1 MKVKEFWELLCEELD
16 YRFFTGVPSL
26 ELKGIYDKMSSKLM
40 YYVPATR
47 ENVALGMANGVALS
61 GIYSAVF
68 IDADRAHNLMDWLN
82 SFNLEY
88 KVPILIIASERE
100 ENSIAKKLFSMYKI
114 PYRTLKN
121 ASDIRQITNK
131 IRKSN
136 RPGVLIV
143 GEGAVKK

>member
-1 MKVKEFWELLCEELD
+1 MKAKEFWELLCEELN

-26 ELKGIYDKMSSKLM
+26 ELKSIYEKMSSRLM

-47 ENVALGMANGVALS
+47 ENVALGMASGVALS
-61 GIYSAVF
+61 GISSAVF

-88 KVPILIIASERE
+88 KVPILIIVSEHSE
-100 ENSIAKKLFSMYKI
+100 DSIAKKLFSMYKV

-121 ASDIRQITNK
+121 AGDIRQITNK
-131 IRKSN
+131 IKKSN
-136 RPGVLIV
+136 RPGILIV
-143 GEGAVKK
+143 EEGVVKK

>member
-1 MKVKEFWELLCEELD
+1 
-16 YRFFTGVPSL
+16 
-26 ELKGIYDKMSSKLM
+26 M

-114 PYRTLKN
+114 PYRTLKS